1 MIWAYP
7 DNDLMIILTAIFSLL
22 YFIYL
27 YRFWR
32 INRKLRVKKFRLFTK
47 LGLRLVYFTLFLVAL
62 SGPSIGSAMKEI
74 KQEGKDIFV
83 AIDLSQSMNAQD
95 IGPSRIQ
102 RVKFELQNL
111 VRNFSS
117 DRIGLIIFSSEAFIQ
132 CPLTFDQNVLQ
143 LHLDGLNTGLVPNF
157 GTDLAA
163 PLSLALKKFNNDES
177 QEPKSKSIIL
187 ISDGEDFGDDFSA
200 ILDDINDA
208 NVKVFTVGVGTHQG
222 ATIPTRS
229 GIVMD
234 PKTGSPAISKLETS
248 NLKRIASQTDGAYFE
263 LSDEIQ
269 EIPQLVAA
277 IEKLEGAVTGTRMV
291 EASANK
297 YFYFLLVAFGL
308 ALLDMAFPLRT
319 LSLG

>member
-7 DNDLMIILTAIFSLL
+7 DNNLIIILAAIFSLL

-32 INRKLRVKKFRLFTK
+32 INRKLQVKKHRLLIK
-47 LGLRLVYFTLFLVAL
+47 MGLRIIYFGLFLVAL

-74 KQEGKDIFV
+74 KQEGKDIFI
-83 AIDLSQSMNAQD
+83 AIDLSQSMNASD

-111 VRNFSS
+111 IRNFSS

-143 LHLDGLNTGLVPNF
+143 LHLDGLNTGLVPNQ

-163 PLSLALKKFNNDES
+163 PLSLALRKFNNDES

-187 ISDGEDFGDDFSA
+187 ISDGEDFGDDLNDV
-200 ILDDINDA
+200 LDDINEA
-208 NVKVFTVGVGTHQG
+208 NVKVFTVGVGTYEG
-222 ATIPTRS
+222 ATIPSRN
-229 GIVMD
+229 GIIMD
-234 PKTGSPAISKLETS
+234 PNSGSPALSKLETS

-269 EIPQLVAA
+269 EIPQLVAT

-297 YFYFLLVAFGL
+297 YFYFLLAAFGL
-308 ALLDMAFPLRT
+308 ALLDMALPLRT

>member
-7 DNDLMIILTAIFSLL
+7 DNDLIIILAAIFSLL
-22 YFIYL
+22 YGIYL

-32 INRKLRVKKFRLFTK
+32 INRKLQVKKHRLLIK
-47 LGLRLVYFTLFLVAL
+47 MGLRIIYFGLFLVAL

-74 KQEGKDIFV
+74 KQEGKDIFI
-83 AIDLSQSMNAQD
+83 AIDLSQSMNAED

-111 VRNFSS
+111 IRNFSS

-143 LHLDGLNTGLVPNF
+143 LHLDGLNTELVPNQ

-163 PLSLALKKFNNDES
+163 PLSLALKKFNNEES
-177 QEPKSKSIIL
+177 NEPKSKSIIL
-187 ISDGEDFGDDFSA
+187 ISDGEDFGEDFTD
-200 ILDDINDA
+200 ILDDIKDA
-208 NVKVFTVGVGTHQG
+208 NVKVFTVGVGTYEG
-222 ATIPTRS
+222 ATIPARN
-229 GIVMD
+229 GIIMD
-234 PKTGSPAISKLETS
+234 PKTGAPAISALETG
-248 NLKRIASQTDGAYFE
+248 NLKRIASQTEGAYFE

-269 EIPQLVAA
+269 EIPQLVAT

-297 YFYFLLVAFGL
+297 YFYFLLVAFAL
-308 ALLDMAFPLRT
+308 ALLDMALPLRT

>member
-7 DNDLMIILTAIFSLL
+7 DNNLILILAAIFFLL
-22 YFIYL
+22 YFLYL
-27 YRFWR
+27 FRFWR
-32 INRKLRVKKFRLFTK
+32 INRKLQVKKHRLLIK
-47 LGLRLVYFTLFLVAL
+47 MGLRSLYFGLFLVAL

-74 KQEGKDIFV
+74 KQEGKDIFI

-111 VRNFSS
+111 IRNFSS

-143 LHLDGLNTGLVPNF
+143 LHLDGLNTRLVPNQ
-157 GTDLAA
+157 GTDIAA
-163 PLSLALKKFNNDES
+163 PLSLALRKFQNDES

-187 ISDGEDFGDDFSA
+187 ISDGEDFGEDLPG
-200 ILDDINDA
+200 ILDDINEA
-208 NVKVFTVGVGTHQG
+208 NVKVFTVGVGTHSG
-222 ATIPTRS
+222 STIPS
-229 GIVMD
+229 GNGIIMD
-234 PKTGSPAISKLETS
+234 PQSGAPAITKLETS

-263 LSDEIQ
+263 LSDETQ
-269 EIPQLVAA
+269 EIPQLVTA

-297 YFYFLLVAFGL
+297 YFYFLLAAFGL
-308 ALLDMAFPLRT
+308 ALLDMVLPLRT
-319 LSLG
+319 LSIG

>member
-7 DNDLMIILTAIFSLL
+7 DNNFFFLLAVIFLLL

-27 YRFWR
+27 FRFWR
-32 INRKLRVKKFRLFTK
+32 INRTLKVKKSRILIK
-47 LGLRLVYFTLFLVAL
+47 MGLRTLYFGLFLVAMA
-62 SGPSIGSAMKEI
+62 GPSIGSAMKEI
-74 KQEGKDIFV
+74 KQEGKDIFI

-111 VRNFSS
+111 VKNFNS

-143 LHLDGLNTGLVPNF
+143 LHLDGLNTNLVPNQ
-157 GTDLAA
+157 GTDIAA
-163 PLSLALKKFNNDES
+163 PLSLAFRKFQNDDS
-177 QEPKSKSIIL
+177 PEPKSKSIIL
-187 ISDGEDFGDDFSA
+187 ISDGEDFGEDLPS
-200 ILDDINDA
+200 ILDEINEA
-208 NVKVFTVGVGTHQG
+208 NIKVFTVGVGTSQG
-222 ATIPTRS
+222 STIPAGN
-229 GIVMD
+229 GIIMD
-234 PKTGSPAISKLETS
+234 PNSGAPAITKLETG

-263 LSDEIQ
+263 LSDETQ

-308 ALLDMAFPLRT
+308 ALLDMVLPLRT
-319 LSLG
+319 LSIG

>member
-7 DNDLMIILTAIFSLL
+7 DNDLIIILAAIFSLL
-22 YFIYL
+22 YGIYL

-32 INRKLRVKKFRLFTK
+32 INRKLQVKKHRLLIK
-47 LGLRLVYFTLFLVAL
+47 MGLRVIYFGLFLVAL
-62 SGPSIGSAMKEI
+62 LGPSIGSAMKEI
-74 KQEGKDIFV
+74 KQEGKDIFI
-83 AIDLSQSMNAQD
+83 AIDLSQSMNAED

-111 VRNFSS
+111 IRNFSS

-143 LHLDGLNTGLVPNF
+143 LHLDGLNTELVPNQ

-163 PLSLALKKFNNDES
+163 PLSLALKKFNNEES
-177 QEPKSKSIIL
+177 NEPKSKSIIL
-187 ISDGEDFGDDFSA
+187 ISDGEDFGEDFTD
-200 ILDDINDA
+200 ILDDIKDA
-208 NVKVFTVGVGTHQG
+208 NVKVFTVGVGTYEG
-222 ATIPTRS
+222 ATIPARN
-229 GIVMD
+229 GIIMD
-234 PKTGSPAISKLETS
+234 PKTGAPAISALETG
-248 NLKRIASQTDGAYFE
+248 NLKRIASQTEGAYFE

-269 EIPQLVAA
+269 EIPQLVAT

-297 YFYFLLVAFGL
+297 YFYFLLVALGL
-308 ALLDMAFPLRT
+308 ALLDMALPLRT

>member
-7 DNDLMIILTAIFSLL
+7 DNDLIIILAAIFSLL
-22 YFIYL
+22 YCIYL

-32 INRKLRVKKFRLFTK
+32 INRKLQVKKHRLLIK
-47 LGLRLVYFTLFLVAL
+47 MGLRIIYFGLFLVAL

-74 KQEGKDIFV
+74 KQEGKDIFI
-83 AIDLSQSMNAQD
+83 AIDLSQSMNAED

-111 VRNFSS
+111 IRNFSS

-143 LHLDGLNTGLVPNF
+143 LHLDGLNTELVPNQ

-163 PLSLALKKFNNDES
+163 PLSLALKKFNNEES
-177 QEPKSKSIIL
+177 NEPKSKSIIL
-187 ISDGEDFGDDFSA
+187 ISDGEDFGEDFTD
-200 ILDDINDA
+200 ILDDIKDA
-208 NVKVFTVGVGTHQG
+208 NVKVFTVGVGTYEG
-222 ATIPTRS
+222 ATIPARN
-229 GIVMD
+229 GIIMD
-234 PKTGSPAISKLETS
+234 PKTGAPAISALETG
-248 NLKRIASQTDGAYFE
+248 NLKRIASQTEGAYFE

-269 EIPQLVAA
+269 EIPQLVAT

-297 YFYFLLVAFGL
+297 YFYFLLVAFAL
-308 ALLDMAFPLRT
+308 ALLDMALPLRT